1 MAPTRA
7 SSSTTLA
14 RSNPTAVESP
24 IRTTD
29 RHAVSVTG
37 GSVVVVVVVVVV
49 GVVVVVVVGGS
60 VVVVAGGTE
69 VVVAGGTAIV
79 VDEAV
84 GAALV
89 VVDAGDLEADRTC
102 GVLPPE
108 AHAAV
113 STTTP
118 RHMTRRDLIGSEQ
131 FEFVGSQP
139 A

>member
-1 MAPTRA
+1 MVC
-7 SSSTTLA
+7 S
-14 RSNPTAVESP
+14 
-24 IRTTD
+24 TD
-29 RHAVSVTG
+29 RDDDGAPRGERWFALWNPPLDDAGTR
-37 GSVVVVVVVVVV
+37 GSSHRQAASLLAGLVDAGHRSIAFTRSRRMTEVVA
-49 GVVVVVVVGGS
+49 
-60 VVVVAGGTE
+60 AGGT
-69 VVVAGGTAIV
+69 TTV

-89 VVDAGDLEADRTC
+89 VVDAGDFEADRTC